1 MRLILLG
8 PPGAG
13 KGTQASIIVEE
24 YNIPHIST
32 GDIFRYNIKEG
43 TELGKK
49 AKGYMDQ
56 GLLVPD
62 EVVVEIVEDRLK
74 QDDCKNGFL
83 LDGFPRT
90 VVQAVAL
97 DNVLQNM
104 DTSLDKVIN
113 IEVDKNILVERAVG
127 RRICKDCG
135 ATFHIKNNPSTKGD
149 ICDKCGGTLYQR
161 DDDNAETVTKRIEV
175 YLKETTPLIDYY
187 TKQGKLFTVD
197 GDRAIKEIFEDITSS
212 LGSKI

>member
-13 KGTQASIIVEE
+13 KGTQAAAIVEK

-32 GDIFRYNIKEG
+32 GDIFRYNIKQG

-74 QDDCKNGFL
+74 QEDCTGGFL

-90 VVQAVAL
+90 VVQAEAL
-97 DNVLQNM
+97 DKVLANM
-104 DTSLDKVIN
+104 DGALDRVIN
-113 IEVDKNILVERAVG
+113 IEVDKGILVERAVG
-127 RRICKDCG
+127 RRICRECG
-135 ATFHIKNNPSTKGD
+135 ATFHVKYNPSIKGEN
-149 ICDKCGGTLYQR
+149 CDQCGGNLYQR
-161 DDDNAETVTKRIEV
+161 DDDNEETVTKRIEV
-175 YLKETTPLIDYY
+175 YLKETTPLIEYY
-187 TKQGKLFTVD
+187 NKQDKLVTID
-197 GDRAIKEIFEDITSS
+197 GDRKISVVFEDIVTS
-212 LGSKI
+212 LGSEL

>member
-13 KGTQASIIVEE
+13 KGTQAAAIVDK

-32 GDIFRYNIKEG
+32 GDIFRYNIKQG

-49 AKGYMDQ
+49 AKSYMDQ

-74 QDDCKNGFL
+74 KEDCANGFL

-90 VVQAVAL
+90 VVQAEAL
-97 DNVLQNM
+97 DNALVNM
-104 DTSLDKVIN
+104 NVSLNKVIN
-113 IEVDKNILVERAVG
+113 IEVDKGILVERAVG
-127 RRICKDCG
+127 RRICRECG
-135 ATFHIKNNPSTKGD
+135 ATFHIKYNPSTKGD
-149 ICDKCGGTLYQR
+149 ICDQCGGDLYQR
-161 DDDNAETVTKRIEV
+161 DDDNEETVTRRIEV
-175 YLKETTPLIDYY
+175 YLKETTPLTEYY
-187 TKQGKLFTVD
+187 SKQDKLVTID
-197 GDRAIKEIFEDITSS
+197 GDRKIDEVFANIVTS
-212 LGSKI
+212 LGSDL

>member
-13 KGTQASIIVEE
+13 KGTQAAAIVEK

-32 GDIFRYNIKEG
+32 GDIFRYNIKQG

-74 QDDCKNGFL
+74 QEDCTGGFL

-90 VVQAVAL
+90 VVQAEAL
-97 DNVLQNM
+97 DKVLANM
-104 DTSLDKVIN
+104 DSALDRVIN
-113 IEVDKNILVERAVG
+113 IEVDKGILVERAVG
-127 RRICKDCG
+127 RRICRECG
-135 ATFHIKNNPSTKGD
+135 ATFHIKYNPSTKGEN
-149 ICDKCGGTLYQR
+149 CDQCGGNLYQR
-161 DDDNAETVTKRIEV
+161 DDDNEATVTKRIEV
-175 YLKETTPLIDYY
+175 YLNETTPLIEYY
-187 TKQGKLFTVD
+187 SRQDKLVTID
-197 GDRAIKEIFEDITSS
+197 GDRKINEVFEDIVTS
-212 LGSKI
+212 LGSEL